1 MAASGRG
8 APLTMQPT
16 TGRAHHE
23 IFQSRKSNLEVYRQ
37 FGGFFLLS
45 CLWYLCCLPV
55 VTAGAATTAL
65 YYVTLKMARGQE
77 GQLIPAFFHSFK
89 QNLKQATALWVG
101 YLAVGILLVLDLVI
115 CLQTSSVFAGAM
127 FFTSVVLLA
136 CWALFIT
143 MLFPLVARCDNT
155 ISALFKMGIAMAL
168 RNVMPVLAA
177 LMVTVAFFAVGVF
190 VFWPV
195 LLVAPGLASYCN
207 AFLFNRIFDKYG
219 MTLE

>member
-1 MAASGRG
+1 
-8 APLTMQPT
+8 MQPT

-37 FGGFFLLS
+37 FGGFFPFV
-45 CLWYLCCLPV
+45 LPV
-55 VTAGAATTAL
+55 VSLLPAGGNGGCGHNGAVL
-65 YYVTLKMARGQE
+65 RYLKDARGQE

-155 ISALFKMGIAMAL
+155 IGALFKMGIAMAL

>member
-1 MAASGRG
+1 MDGVPGGWHPSG
-8 APLTMQPT
+8 
-16 TGRAHHE
+16 TGFGDLPAD
-23 IFQSRKSNLEVYRQ
+23 Q
-37 FGGFFLLS
+37 FGVCGGNVFYQRSAAGLL
-45 CLWYLCCLPV
+45 
-55 VTAGAATTAL
+55 GA
-65 YYVTLKMARGQE
+65 V
-77 GQLIPAFFHSFK
+77 
-89 QNLKQATALWVG
+89 
-101 YLAVGILLVLDLVI
+101 
-115 CLQTSSVFAGAM
+115 
-127 FFTSVVLLA
+127 
-136 CWALFIT
+136 IT

-155 ISALFKMGIAMAL
+155 IGALFKMGIAMAL

>member
-1 MAASGRG
+1 
-8 APLTMQPT
+8 MQPT

-37 FGGFFLLS
+37 FGGFFPFV
-45 CLWYLCCLPV
+45 LPV
-55 VTAGAATTAL
+55 VSLLPAGGNGGCGHNGAVL
-65 YYVTLKMARGQE
+65 RYLKD

-155 ISALFKMGIAMAL
+155 IGALFKMGIAMAL

-195 LLVAPGLASYCN
+195 LLAPGLASYCN

>member
-1 MAASGRG
+1 
-8 APLTMQPT
+8 MQPT

-37 FGGFFLLS
+37 FGGFFPFV
-45 CLWYLCCLPV
+45 LPV
-55 VTAGAATTAL
+55 VSLLPAGGNGGCGHN
-65 YYVTLKMARGQE
+65 RGQE

-155 ISALFKMGIAMAL
+155 IGALFKMGIAMAL

>member
-1 MAASGRG
+1 
-8 APLTMQPT
+8 MQPT

-23 IFQSRKSNLEVYRQ
+23 IFSVSKIQSGSLSAIWRI
-37 FGGFFLLS
+37 FFLLS

-127 FFTSVVLLA
+127 FFYQRSAAGLLGA
-136 CWALFIT
+136 VYHHAVPAGC
-143 MLFPLVARCDNT
+143 
-155 ISALFKMGIAMAL
+155 
-168 RNVMPVLAA
+168 PV
-177 LMVTVAFFAVGVF
+177 
-190 VFWPV
+190 
-195 LLVAPGLASYCN
+195 
-207 AFLFNRIFDKYG
+207 R
-219 MTLE
+219 